1 MKMTKS
7 WGKRCRDCAFFSL
20 ASEGL
25 DLDVC
30 RVLDK
35 SLSREE
41 TMTVTICDRYEI
53 REEGKGIEF
62 YIPEHKDKKEAYEK
76 EINKNYI
83 NMIVLVLL
91 GIGFFYLVTKLV

>member
-1 MKMTKS
+1 MESK
-7 WGKRCRDCAFFSL
+7 GKRCRDCAFFSL

-25 DLDVC
+25 DSDVC

-35 SLSREE
+35 MLTRTE
-41 TMTVTICDRYEI
+41 TMDSVRCDRYEI

-62 YIPEHKDKKEAYEK
+62 YIPEQKDKKAAYEK
-76 EINKNYI
+76 EIKKYYI
-83 NMIVLVLL
+83 YMIVLVLL